1 MYNALLAAGLGYL
14 TGLALY
20 KLISL
25 MKRCRKERPLAPLIY
40 LEGNIGAGKSTLAAK
55 LASLNRFKVIAE
67 PVHEW
72 QNVEGY
78 NLLKLLY
85 ADRFTWNFP
94 FQMLA
99 LTTLGKRQTEALTDN
114 PNEVVILE
122 RSPKCSIRVFA
133 QYLENAKMLRAEH
146 MAVLRVLYTTV
157 APITKR
163 PVHYIY
169 VRTPPNLV
177 VERIARR
184 GRSEELPIT
193 EPYLNELHK
202 VTDAWL
208 LQEER
213 APVHVID
220 GRQSP
225 EEVLNEA
232 LEIIE
237 AAETGHQTNRVSP
250 TIVREIPTNQ
260 LTQ

>member
-1 MYNALLAAGLGYL
+1 MYTALLAAGLCCL
-14 TGLALY
+14 TGLILY
-20 KLISL
+20 KLASL
-25 MKRCRKERPLAPLIY
+25 MRQCRQEPPMAPLIY

-55 LASLNRFKVIAE
+55 LAGLNRFQVIAE

-72 QNVEGY
+72 QNVEGH
-78 NLLKLLY
+78 NLLNLLY

-94 FQMLA
+94 FQTLA
-99 LTTLGKRQTEALTDN
+99 LTTLGKRQTEVLTNN
-114 PNEVVILE
+114 PDKLVILE

-133 QYLENAKMLRAEH
+133 QYLENARMLKAEH
-146 MAVLRVLYTTV
+146 MAVLRVLYATV

-169 VRTPPNLV
+169 VRTPPHLV

-193 EPYLNELHK
+193 ELYLNELHQ

-208 LQEER
+208 LQEEQ

-220 GRQSP
+220 GRQTP

-232 LEIIE
+232 LKIIE
-237 AAETGHQTNRVSP
+237 AARTGHQTNSVSS
-250 TIVREIPTNQ
+250 TITQEIATNQ